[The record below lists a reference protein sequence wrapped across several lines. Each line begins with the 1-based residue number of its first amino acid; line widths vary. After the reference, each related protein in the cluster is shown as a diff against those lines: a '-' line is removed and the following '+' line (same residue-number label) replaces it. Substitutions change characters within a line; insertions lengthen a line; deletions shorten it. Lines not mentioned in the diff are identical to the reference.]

1 MVRTNLR
8 NIDGGNAGRY
18 PHLLCHCV
26 GVAMNPTITVAQ
38 MASVLGLTLT
48 AVREGIANN
57 HYKAFAYCYG
67 KGKKRTFVID
77 RFGFETY
84 LARTGRSEEYIKE
97 AFNHACI
104 S

>member
-1 MVRTNLR
+1 
-8 NIDGGNAGRY
+8 
-18 PHLLCHCV
+18 
-26 GVAMNPTITVAQ
+26 MNPTITVKQ

-84 LARTGRSEEYIKE
+84 LARTGRNKEYIKE